1 MKYDCN
7 ETCLRMLY
15 FYYCGSFS
23 IPLGLIFLIVQIETM
38 GHILLPFYT
47 HLSFVQSPTEM
58 ISSVCVFQGYA
69 WIPPKPSRK
78 QTAAAVNIHTLMSSP
93 GEQYLLAT
101 PAVCLNPH
109 GKIRGPPLKNSQG
122 PTQQQQQHNP
132 SCLNISPKPHL
143 GGGT

>member
-1 MKYDCN
+1 MPTDA
-7 ETCLRMLY
+7 LFLLLWVI
-15 FYYCGSFS
+15 FHSFG
-23 IPLGLIFLIVQIETM
+23 LGFLIVQIETM
-38 GHILLPFYT
+38 GHILLPIYT

-69 WIPPKPSRK
+69 RIPPKPSRK

-122 PTQQQQQHNP
+122 PTQQQQQQQHNP